1 LRLVRVTLK
10 NLAKV
15 GLDERELKEGTMSQ
29 LKVLKFGFAGAAVAL
44 ALTACASR
52 DDVASLDSRVETLE
66 NRLSA
71 AESKNSQLQSAVNQ
85 CTTTC
90 EAVQEKQTRM
100 EQTFQQSMRK

>member
-1 LRLVRVTLK
+1 
-10 NLAKV
+10 
-15 GLDERELKEGTMSQ
+15 MSQ
-29 LKVLKFGFAGAAVAL
+29 SKILKFGVAGAAVLL

-52 DDVASLDSRVETLE
+52 DDVASLDSRVQGLE

-71 AESKNSQLQSAVNQ
+71 AESKNSQLESAVNQ

-90 EAVQEKQTRM
+90 QDVQEKQSRM

>member
-1 LRLVRVTLK
+1 MLQSKT
-10 NLAKV
+10 
-15 GLDERELKEGTMSQ
+15 
-29 LKVLKFGFAGAAVAL
+29 LKFGFAGAAIVL

-52 DDVASLDSRVETLE
+52 DDVTSLDNRVQALE

-71 AESKNSQLQSAVNQ
+71 AESRNSQIESAVNQ

-90 EAVQEKQTRM
+90 QDVQEKQTRM